1 MVHFTAA
8 VFQKAARGKASECHP
23 SLQFKVTQVR
33 HSYPVSI
40 HREKKKQAAVDIKTY
55 LLKVTRNNAAVAMA
69 LNMPRGKEMT
79 YAAIIA
85 LILTMTT

>member
-1 MVHFTAA
+1 MVHFMAA

-23 SLQFKVTQVR
+23 SLQFMGTQVR

-40 HREKKKQAAVDIKTY
+40 HREKKQAAVDIKTY
-55 LLKVTRNNAAVAMA
+55 LLKVTRNNAAVATA

-79 YAAIIA
+79 YAVIIA
-85 LILTMTT
+85 LISTMTT